1 MLAAPKKKSET
12 QQHIARNT
20 WLLVFMLILAGAYTG
35 WFAYFGFLS
44 GSNRLDGT
52 LGILL
57 GLYICSHPA
66 ANMLEILLFMKADA
80 REGLVST
87 GAGRFWLLLNLLTV
101 LAAWAVIFNA
111 SLRFVMR
118 VPGSGF

>member
-1 MLAAPKKKSET
+1 MLADPKKQDAS
-12 QQHIARNT
+12 QAHVARNT
-20 WLLVFMLILAGAYTG
+20 WLLLCMLLLAATYTG
-35 WFAYFGFLS
+35 WFAYFGTLS

-66 ANMLEILLFMKADA
+66 ANMLEILLFMKPYA
-80 REGLVST
+80 RESLVST
-87 GAGRFWLLLNLLTV
+87 GAGRLWLFLNLLTV

-111 SLRFVMR
+111 VLRFVTR
-118 VPGSGF
+118 TPAAGF